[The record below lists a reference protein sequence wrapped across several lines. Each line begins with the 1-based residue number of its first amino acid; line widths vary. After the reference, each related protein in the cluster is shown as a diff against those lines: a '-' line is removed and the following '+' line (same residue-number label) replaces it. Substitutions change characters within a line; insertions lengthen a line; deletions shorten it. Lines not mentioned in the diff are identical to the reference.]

1 METAE
6 ITDIRQYL
14 TFKLWDE
21 IFAVDVAQV
30 REILEVATITKVP
43 KTPEFMRGVI
53 NVRGSVV
60 PVVDMRLKFA
70 MPGAEETINTCIV
83 VMEVSLDTETTV
95 IGALVDSVQ
104 EVSEFAPDQIEPTPS
119 LGTHMNVK
127 FIKGI
132 GKQDEEFVMI
142 LDIDKIF
149 STEELASVQDVGT
162 GAMVE
167 KASKEPEEAVV
178 G

>member
-14 TFKLWDE
+14 TFKLGDE

-30 REILEVATITKVP
+30 REILELVTITKVP

-60 PVVDMRLKFA
+60 PVVDMRLKFG

-95 IGALVDSVQ
+95 IGALVDSVR
-104 EVSEFAPDQIEPTPS
+104 EVSEFAPDQIEPAPS
-119 LGTHMNVK
+119 LGTHMNVE

-132 GKQDEEFVMI
+132 GKHDEDFVII
-142 LDIDKIF
+142 LDIDRIF
-149 STEELASVQDVGT
+149 STVELASVQDVGNEV
-162 GAMVE
+162 MID
-167 KASKEPEEAVV
+167 KASKEPEEAVA